1 MTMRRPDFKAI
12 AKILRERHLKQLN
25 QDGLDLY
32 LLCEEL
38 AVYFKRSNPTFDRE
52 QFMRDAGWYNG

>member
-1 MTMRRPDFKAI
+1 MSMVRKDFEAI
-12 AKILRERHLKQLN
+12 AKILRERHLQQLN

-38 AVYFKRSNPTFDRE
+38 ARYFKKANPTFDKGK
-52 QFMRDAGWYNG
+52 FMRNAGWYQE

>member
-1 MTMRRPDFKAI
+1 MSMTRKDFKAI
-12 AKILRERHLKQLN
+12 AEILRERHFKQLN

-38 AVYFKRSNPTFDRE
+38 AVYFKKANPTFDRNK
-52 QFMRDAGWYNG
+52 FMRASGWYQG